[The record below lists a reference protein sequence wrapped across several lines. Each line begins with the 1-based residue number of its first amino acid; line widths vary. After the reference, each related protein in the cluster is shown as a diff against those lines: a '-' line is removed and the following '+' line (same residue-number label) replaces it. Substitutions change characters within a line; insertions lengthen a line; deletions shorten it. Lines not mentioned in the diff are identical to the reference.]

1 MTQHYGIITGLIL
14 VILPMAAIIYAVL
27 RGAAIE
33 QRLHEQELAAA
44 KRKEEEER
52 TRCH

>member
-14 VILPMAAIIYAVL
+14 VILPMAIIMYAVL

-33 QRLHEQELAAA
+33 QRLHEEELAAA
-44 KRKEEEER
+44 KRKKER
-52 TRCH
+52 DEQCR